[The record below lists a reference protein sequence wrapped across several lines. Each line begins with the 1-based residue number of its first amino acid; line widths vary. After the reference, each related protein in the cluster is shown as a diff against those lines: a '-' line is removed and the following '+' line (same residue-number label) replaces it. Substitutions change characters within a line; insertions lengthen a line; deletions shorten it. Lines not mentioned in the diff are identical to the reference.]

1 MWSRSSR
8 QHERAVKAVTHF
20 LVKDMI
26 PISVVEGD
34 GFRNMISQV
43 NPRFDLPH
51 KDYFSRVAIPA
62 LYEETC
68 RQLEEKLSQCSFY
81 SAKTDLW
88 TSCTS
93 EPYLVYTIHFIDNT
107 WKIHSYC
114 LKALYVPE
122 DHTGESLQEAFHMIL
137 SDWYLDKSKQG
148 AITSDSGSNIKRA
161 FQLLGWTNVSCFGHN
176 LDLAI
181 NKGLKD
187 H

>member
-26 PISVVEGD
+26 PISVVERD

-181 NKGLKD
+181 E
-187 H
+187 